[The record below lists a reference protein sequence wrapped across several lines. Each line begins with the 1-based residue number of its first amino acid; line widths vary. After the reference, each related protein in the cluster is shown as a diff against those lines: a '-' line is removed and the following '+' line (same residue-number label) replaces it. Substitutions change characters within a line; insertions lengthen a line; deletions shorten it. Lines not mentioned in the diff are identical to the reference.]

1 MIMGI
6 KFKPTV
12 VKTVKLA
19 NGTTS
24 RTNDHSY
31 MSAASVEA
39 ITDMLNASNTPNKKK
54 DKLRK
59 ELVKRKVPI
68 NE

>member
-1 MIMGI
+1 MGI
-6 KFKPTV
+6 KFRPTV
-12 VKTVKLA
+12 VKTVKQA
-19 NGTTS
+19 NGTTAK
-24 RTNDHSY
+24 TNEHSY

-59 ELVKRKVPI
+59 ELVRRRVPI
-68 NE
+68 NEQL